1 MSTLAAR
8 PRQDDEFAERHVY
21 EPHRVGLPP
30 IGSYVRQL
38 WQRRQFALEM
48 SRTTLRAQHFK
59 SALGQLWLVL
69 NPVLLTFIYF
79 LLVNILR
86 DGTRGTEFFAHLMA
100 GLFAFNL
107 VSNSVT
113 QGAKSVVNGGRL
125 ILNTAFPRTLL
136 PISAVMTAF
145 IRFLPTMV
153 VYAVV
158 HVIADL
164 PLGPHLLWLFP
175 LLALLL
181 VFASGVAMLV
191 AALQVYFRDI
201 KDFLPYVM
209 RVWLYGSPIL
219 YYLSEVPERF
229 RPIIDANP
237 LTPMLAAWSDVLNRG
252 LAPSAGLLAWGAA
265 WAIGALVVGGL
276 FFMSRER
283 EFAVRL

>member
-1 MSTLAAR
+1 MSTLTAGR
-8 PRQDDEFAERHVY
+8 RQDDEYAERHVY

-107 VSNSVT
+107 VSNSIT

-145 IRFLPTMV
+145 IRFLPTMA

-164 PLGPHLLWLFP
+164 PVGAHLLWLIP

-181 VFASGVAMLV
+181 VFASGIAMLI

-201 KDFLPYVM
+201 KDFLPYLM
-209 RVWLYGSPIL
+209 RIWLYGSPIL

-237 LTPMLAAWSDVLNRG
+237 LTPLLGAWSDVLNRG
-252 LAPSAGLLAWGAA
+252 EAPSAGLLAWGGA

>member
-21 EPHRVGLPP
+21 EPHRLGLPP

-209 RVWLYGSPIL
+209 RIWLYGSPIL

>member
-1 MSTLAAR
+1 MSVLAP
-8 PRQDDEFAERHVY
+8 PRQQDDEYAERHVY

-30 IGSYVRQL
+30 LGSYLRQL
-38 WQRRQFALEM
+38 WRRRQFALEL

-59 SALGQLWLVL
+59 SALGQVWLVL
-69 NPVLLTFIYF
+69 NPVFLTFIYF

-86 DGTRGTEFFAHLMA
+86 GGTRGTEFFAHLMA
-100 GLFAFNL
+100 ALFAFNL
-107 VSNSVT
+107 VSNSLT
-113 QGAKSVVNGGRL
+113 QGAKSVVSGGRL

-145 IRFLPTMV
+145 IRFLPTMG

-164 PLGPHLLWLFP
+164 PVGAHLLWVFP
-175 LLALLL
+175 LLGLLL
-181 VFASGVAMLV
+181 VFASGIAMLV

-201 KDFLPYVM
+201 KDFLPYLT
-209 RVWLYGSPIL
+209 RIWLYGSPIL

-237 LTPMLAAWSDVLNRG
+237 LTPLLGAWSDVLNQG
-252 LAPSAGLLAWGAA
+252 EAPSAGLLAWGGA